1 MSDFKDRVPS
11 PLKIGWRELEI
22 VETGT
27 SGLTVGA
34 TFKAK
39 VDFADEPTEVGTPFA
54 KSNIATPTEALEATD
69 DSKVV
74 TAYSLSL
81 LSTTLNDAL
90 LSIALG
96 GLVY

>member
-1 MSDFKDRVPS
+1 MSDFLDRVPT
-11 PLKIGWRELEI
+11 PAKAGWRELEV
-22 VETGT
+22 VEAGT
-27 SGLTVGA
+27 SGLTVGV

-54 KSNIATPTEALEATD
+54 KSNIATPTEALEAID
-69 DSKVV
+69 DSKIV

-81 LSTTLNDAL
+81 LSTTLNDSLQA
-90 LSIALG
+90 IALG